1 MSNLAE
7 RADEA
12 PPGIDLDVGSLTAFD
27 NRVGEPG
34 TAIELARDGVEPL
47 IHALFSLPVV
57 QTEDGRLVDLPDPR
71 THLPREKPIPKE
83 REPTKWEKFAKE
95 KGIVKKRR
103 DRLVLDE
110 QTGEYMPRYGRGSVK
125 SLQRDVVLPHK
136 EGMSDGED
144 PFATKRKEKKQRVKF
159 EEKKQRRNLGRAEK
173 AKGKANPVLALNVAP
188 RGASGRRSIPMAD
201 LKQGISVLQRSTA
214 SAGKFDKRVK
224 NEPKV
229 KTVGKRRKF
238 EAVADRKAL
247 VGEKERAKKVLD
259 RVLMGKK

>member
-1 MSNLAE
+1 MSNPAE

-12 PPGIDLDVGSLTAFD
+12 PPGIDLDIGSLAAFD

-34 TAIELARDGVEPL
+34 TSIELARDGVEPL

-57 QTEDGRLVDLPDPR
+57 QTDDGRLVDLPDAT

-83 REPTKWEKFAKE
+83 RAPTKWEKFAKE

-110 QTGEYMPRYGRGSVK
+110 ATGEYVPRYGKGGIK

-136 EGMSDGED
+136 EGMADGED
-144 PFATKRKEKKQRVKF
+144 PFAKKRKEKKERVKF

-173 AKGKANPVLALNVAP
+173 ARGKMNPVLAMDVAP
-188 RGASGRRSIPMAD
+188 RGASGRRHIPMED

-229 KTVGKRRKF
+229 KVVGKRRKF
-238 EAVADRKAL
+238 DAVADKKAL
-247 VGEKERAKKVLD
+247 VGEKQRAQKVLD